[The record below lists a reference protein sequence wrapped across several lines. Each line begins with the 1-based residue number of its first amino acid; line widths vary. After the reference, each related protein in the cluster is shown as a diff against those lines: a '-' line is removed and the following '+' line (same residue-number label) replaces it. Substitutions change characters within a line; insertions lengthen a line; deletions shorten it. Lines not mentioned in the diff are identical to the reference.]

1 MSPKPRSNNLSG
13 SREQELGERGRKLLK
28 ALVERFIREGQPV
41 GSRTLARDAGLD
53 ISPATVRNVMADLED
68 LGLVASPHT
77 SAGRVPTVRGYR
89 LFVDNLLTVQ
99 PLSGPEIDR
108 LRRQLAFGE
117 HNAQALVGSAS
128 QLLSALTRMA
138 GIVTLPRRDHTG
150 IRQVEFLTLS
160 ENRVLAVLVFSDN
173 EVQNRILHVDRPFS
187 HSELQ
192 QASNYLNAHLAGRD
206 LMDVRRSLIEE
217 MRRTRRHMDQVMQ
230 RAIDMAEELFAGQ
243 DREDYVIAGEINLMD
258 FEELSSVDKLRALFD
273 AFQTKQD
280 ILHLL
285 DRCVRADGIKVF
297 IGEEAG
303 YEALEECSVVTAPYQ
318 LENRIVGVL
327 GVIGP
332 TRMEYE
338 RVIPIVDITA
348 RLLTAALN
356 SGD

>member
-1 MSPKPRSNNLSG
+1 MNAKSASNAPSSSP
-13 SREQELGERGRKLLK
+13 EVDLGERGRRLLK
-28 ALVERFIREGQPV
+28 ALVERFIREGHPV

-53 ISPATVRNVMADLED
+53 ISPATVRNVMSDLEE
-68 LGLVASPHT
+68 LGLVHSPHT

-99 PLSGPEIDR
+99 PLRGAEIDR
-108 LRRQLAFGE
+108 LRRQLQIGE
-117 HNAQALVGSAS
+117 RGSQALVGSAS

-138 GIVTLPRRDHTG
+138 GIVTLPRRDHAE
-150 IRQVEFLTLS
+150 IRQVEFLALS
-160 ENRVLAVLVFSDN
+160 ENRVLAVLVFGDS
-173 EVQNRILHVDRPFS
+173 EVQNRVLHVDRPFTP
-187 HSELQ
+187 SELQ
-192 QASNYLNAHLAGRD
+192 QASNYLNAHLAGLD
-206 LMDVRRSLIEE
+206 LLAVRRRLIEE
-217 MRRTRRHMDQVMQ
+217 MRRTRRHMDRVMQ
-230 RAIDMAEELFAGQ
+230 RAIDMAEELFA
-243 DREDYVIAGEINLMD
+243 DHEREDYVIAGEINLMD
-258 FEELSSVDKLRALFD
+258 FEELSSVDKLRTLFD

-285 DRCVRADGIKVF
+285 DRCIRADGVKIF

-303 YEALEECSVVTAPYQ
+303 YAALEECSVVTAPYQ
-318 LENRIVGVL
+318 LENRVVGVL